1 MKRRRKEN
9 DEKKR
14 MEGKKGKIMEE
25 RMKFENKNKRKLREF
40 LKLVLDWIKVYIYIE
55 RIK

>member
-25 RMKFENKNKRKLREF
+25 RMKFENKNKGNWENF
-40 LKLVLDWIKVYIYIE
+40 
-55 RIK
+55 